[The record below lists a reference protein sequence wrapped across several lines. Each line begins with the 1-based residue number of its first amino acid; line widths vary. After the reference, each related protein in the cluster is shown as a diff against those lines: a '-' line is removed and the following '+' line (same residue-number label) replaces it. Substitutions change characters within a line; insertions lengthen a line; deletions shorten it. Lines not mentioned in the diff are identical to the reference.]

1 MVAVAV
7 AGGLAVAAALAM
19 LIRRERAVQLVSMG
33 VVWLALAVAML
44 ISGAALPAIVMVL
57 AGLVAGGISLASITR
72 GQTEDP
78 GPRRPVG
85 VASAAVLGVLALAV
99 LLGAGVAGRDA
110 ILGGVAAP
118 SLSAVARAFLLRTG
132 VPALG
137 VVLLAATV
145 VIAGTVILRRDSREA
160 QEEQAELGRRRRV
173 EEQRRR
179 AERREA
185 ARAASRAQRRG
196 GRT

>member
-44 ISGAALPAIVMVL
+44 ISGADLPAIVMVL
-57 AGLVAGGISLASITR
+57 AGLIAGGVSLVSITR
-72 GQTEDP
+72 ERTDDP
-78 GPRRPVG
+78 APRSWGG
-85 VASAAVLGVLALAV
+85 VASAAILGVLALAI
-99 LLGAGVAGRDA
+99 LLGDGVAGRDA

-118 SLSAVARAFLLRTG
+118 SLGAVARAFLLRTG

-137 VVLLAATV
+137 VALLAATV
-145 VIAGTVILRRDSREA
+145 VTAGTVILRRDTREA
-160 QEEQAELGRRRRV
+160 QEEQAELGRRRRI